1 MLHEC
6 RTFVDRKGDC
16 AVSILTTVRRVLAKP
31 FIFFSIIMLLKSYLA
46 WTVLFDDNGTI
57 LNILITEMPLI
68 WILFCLV
75 EWFTSKHK
83 LNVYLTLN
91 LLVTGLFFT
100 VVMYYKYYGVIATY
114 RALEQVNQVTAVQ
127 NSVFSLLQPYYLL
140 LFLDVIVLGVYLFRS
155 KKAPRWKQYAAVKER
170 RGVVSAL
177 FAISLFL
184 CLFNIL
190 PNRASMSE
198 LKKAEQMGIIGYEAY
213 TILADDEEQQPI
225 ASQDINQD
233 LINQVK
239 GINEPAEPKLW
250 QAAKGRNVI
259 LLQMESL
266 QNFLIDLKVDGQ
278 EVTPNLNRLVKDNFY
293 FSNFYQQ
300 VGQGN
305 TSDAEFVANTSFY
318 IPRRGAATMSYAS
331 KELPSMPKLMQ
342 AQGYDTATFHTN
354 VVEFWNRNGLYQ
366 ALGFNRYYDQA
377 FFGTED
383 TVFFGASDEVLYKKT
398 SAELARMSQN
408 GKPFY
413 TQVISMTAHHPFT
426 TPPEK
431 DKITLPEEYQ
441 NNFIGNYLRAQS
453 YADYALGQFIA
464 QLKAD
469 GLWDNSVLVIYGD
482 HVGLPIY
489 SLVKEETELMNGLLG
504 REYGFADMFNVP
516 FIIASPGITYP
527 SEFKQMGGEVDI
539 LPTIANLTGISLKDH
554 LHFGQD
560 LLNQE
565 SNLLPQRYYLPTGS
579 LLGNNALFIPG
590 SSYEDGTQYP
600 LADGF
605 IRDSGVS
612 QSEYNRALRLLN
624 LSDSY
629 VTQLPD
635 LVKEPLPET
644 DDVK

>member
-1 MLHEC
+1 MSYLL
-6 RTFVDRKGDC
+6 K
-16 AVSILTTVRRVLAKP
+16 LRRILAKP
-31 FIFFSIIMLLKSYLA
+31 FIFFSIIMILKSYLA
-46 WTVLFDDNGTI
+46 WIVLFNDNGTL
-57 LNILITEMPLI
+57 LNILLTEMPVI

-75 EWFTSKHK
+75 EWLATKRK
-83 LNVYLTLN
+83 LGIYLGIN
-91 LLVTGLFFT
+91 LLVTGLFFS

-114 RALEQVNQVTAVQ
+114 HALEQVNQVTAVK

-140 LFLDVIVLGVYLFRS
+140 LFLDVVVLTVYLLRS
-155 KKAPRWKQYAAVKER
+155 KKAPIWKKYAAVKEK
-170 RGVVSAL
+170 RGVVTAL
-177 FAISLFL
+177 FAISVFL

-213 TILADDEEQQPI
+213 TILADDEQQKPI
-225 ASQDINQD
+225 SLQDINQGV
-233 LINQVK
+233 INQAK
-239 GINEPAEPKLW
+239 GITDPASPQYW
-250 QAAKGRNVI
+250 QAGKKKNVI
-259 LLQMESL
+259 VLQMESL

-278 EVTPNLNRLVKDNFY
+278 EVTPNLNKLVKENFY

-305 TSDAEFVANTSFY
+305 TSDAEFVSNTSFY
-318 IPRRGAATMSYAS
+318 IPRRGAATMSYAN

-354 VVEFWNRNGLYQ
+354 VVEFWNRSGLYK

-383 TVFFGASDEVLYKKT
+383 TVFFGSSDEVLYAKT
-398 SAELARMSQN
+398 SAELKKMSET

-413 TQVISMTAHHPFT
+413 VQVISMTAHHPFT
-426 TPPEK
+426 TPAEK

-441 NNFIGNYLRAQS
+441 DNFVGNYLRAQS
-453 YADYALGQFIA
+453 YADYALGKFIE

-469 GLWDNSVLVIYGD
+469 GLWEDSILLIYGD
-482 HVGLPIY
+482 HVGLPMY
-489 SLVKEETELMNGLLG
+489 SLESNEKELLDKLVG
-504 REYGFADMFNVP
+504 RDYGFADMFNIP
-516 FIIASPGITYP
+516 FIIASPGITSP
-527 SEFKQMGGEVDI
+527 IEFKQMGGEIDI
-539 LPTIANLTGISLKDH
+539 MPTIANLTGVSLDDH

-560 LLNQE
+560 LLNQK

-579 LLGNNALFIPG
+579 LLSNNGLFIPG

-605 IRDSGVS
+605 IKDSGVT
-612 QSEYNRALRLLN
+612 QDEYNRALHLLN

-635 LVKEPLPET
+635 LEPAPEK
-644 DDVK
+644 DDKDKSE